1 MLSRWPKDFKNS
13 TIARSIRV
21 LPRSDRRK
29 ILIVVVIQTL
39 FGLLDLI
46 GVAAIGVIG
55 ALASTGIRSREPGDR
70 VQFLL
75 EILHLENFAFQNQV
89 AIIAIFAGTLLIGR
103 TLLSV
108 FFTRRT
114 LFFLSRRGAVISAEL
129 VNRLLSQTLLRVQ
142 AKSTQETAFALTTGV
157 QAVTLG
163 ILGTVISL
171 IADLSLLLVLALGL
185 LFVDSLTA
193 VLTFTIFFA
202 ISTLLFKLTSTRA
215 VSLGIQNSIL
225 TIKSN
230 EKIIE
235 VLSSYRESVVRNR
248 REFYAREIGR
258 VRFDLANITAEIQF
272 MPNISKY
279 LIELTIVIAAF
290 LISLV
295 QFLLQDATQAIA
307 TLTIFLAAGTRI
319 APAVMRIQQGL
330 IQIKGSIGASQPTL
344 ELIESLSAT
353 LPIVKVSDAVDIDH
367 AGFVPTLKLD
377 NVSVKYPGKDTKALD
392 EISIEI
398 NSASF
403 VAIVGASGAG
413 KTTLVDVLLGVLH
426 PDAGKVLI
434 SNNSPENAVALW
446 PGAIAY
452 VPQDVM
458 ISDGTIRQNIS
469 MGYPRESASDEL
481 VWSGLEMA
489 QLIDFVRELPE
500 GLDTQVGERGAK
512 ISGGQRQR
520 LGIARAMF
528 TKPKML
534 VLDEATSALDGQT
547 EADISDA
554 IQLLK
559 GSTTVIM
566 IAHRLSTVRNADLVL
581 YMDSGRII
589 SRGSFEEVRKAV
601 PDFDKQAKL
610 MGL

>member
-1 MLSRWPKDFKNS
+1 MLSRWKVGLRDS

-21 LPRSDRRK
+21 LPKSDRKK
-29 ILIVVVIQTL
+29 ILLVIAVQI
-39 FGLLDLI
+39 FAGFLDLLGI
-46 GVAAIGVIG
+46 AAIGVIG
-55 ALASTGIRSREPGDR
+55 ALASTGIRSREPGNR
-70 VQFLL
+70 VGSVL
-75 EILHLENFAFQNQV
+75 EMLQLENFTFQNQV
-89 AIIAIFAGTLLIGR
+89 AIIATIAAMLLIGR

-108 FFTRRT
+108 FLTRRT

-129 VNRLLSQTLLRVQ
+129 INRLLSQSLLRVQ
-142 AKSTQETAFALTTGV
+142 SKSTQETAFALTAGV

-171 IADLSLLLVLALGL
+171 IADLSLLFVLASGL
-185 LFVDSLTA
+185 FVVDSLTA
-193 VLTFTIFFA
+193 MLTFSIFLF
-202 ISTLLFKLTSTRA
+202 ISVLLYRLTSTRA
-215 VSLGIQNSIL
+215 VVLGTQNSTL
-225 TIKSN
+225 NIKSN
-230 EKIIE
+230 EKIVE
-235 VLSSYRESVVRNR
+235 VLTSYRESVVRNR
-248 REFYAREIGR
+248 REYYAREIGKIR
-258 VRFDLANITAEIQF
+258 YDLANTTAEIQF
-272 MPNISKY
+272 MPSISKY
-279 LIELTIVIAAF
+279 LIELTIVIAAI

-295 QFLLQDATQAIA
+295 QFVLQDATQAIA

-330 IQIKGSIGASQPTL
+330 IQMKGSIGASKPTL
-344 ELIESLSAT
+344 DLIENLSAAS
-353 LPIVKVSDAVDIDH
+353 PIVKVGDSVEIQH
-367 AGFVPTLKLD
+367 TGFVPVVVLD
-377 NVSVKYPGKDTKALD
+377 KVSIKYPGKNAKALD
-392 EISIEI
+392 DISISI
-398 NSASF
+398 DDSSS
-403 VAIVGASGAG
+403 VAIVGPSGA
-413 KTTLVDVLLGVLH
+413 VSV
-426 PDAGKVLI
+426 
-434 SNNSPENAVALW
+434 SNCSPEKTVALW

-458 ISDGTIRQNIS
+458 ISDGTIRENVS

-481 VWSGLEMA
+481 VWSALAVA
-489 QLIDFVRELPE
+489 QLSEFVRHLPE
-500 GLDTQVGERGAK
+500 GLDTPVGERGAK

-554 IQLLK
+554 IQNLK

-601 PDFDKQAKL
+601 PDFDRQAQL

>member
-13 TIARSIRV
+13 TISRSIRV
-21 LPRSDRRK
+21 LPRSDRKK
-29 ILIVVVIQTL
+29 IVIVVVIQIL
-39 FGLLDLI
+39 FGFLDLI

-70 VQFLL
+70 VQYVL
-75 EILHLENFAFQNQV
+75 EMLHLENFSFQNQV
-89 AIIAIFAGTLLIGR
+89 AIIAIFAGSLLIGR

-129 VNRLLSQTLLRVQ
+129 VNRLLSQSLLRVQ

-171 IADLSLLLVLALGL
+171 IADLSLLFVLAMGL
-185 LFVDSLTA
+185 LFVDSVTA

-202 ISTLLFKLTSTRA
+202 ISILLFKLTSTRA
-215 VSLGIQNSIL
+215 VHLGIQNSTL

-258 VRFDLANITAEIQF
+258 IRFDLANTTAEIQF

-295 QFLLQDATQAIA
+295 QFLVQDATQAIA

-344 ELIESLSAT
+344 ELIESLSST
-353 LPIVKVSDAVDIDH
+353 LPIVKVGDAVDVDH
-367 AGFVPTLKLD
+367 TGFVPILELD
-377 NVSVKYPGKDTKALD
+377 NVSVKYPGKDVNALD
-392 EISIEI
+392 KISIEI
-398 NSASF
+398 DSASF

-426 PDAGKVLI
+426 PDSGTVLI
-434 SNNSPENAVALW
+434 SNNSPEKAVALW

-469 MGYPRESASDEL
+469 MGYPRESALDEL
-481 VWSGLEMA
+481 VWSALEMA
-489 QLIDFVRELPE
+489 QLSDLVRNLPE

-554 IQLLK
+554 IQRLK

-581 YMDSGRII
+581 YMDSGRIT

-601 PDFDKQAKL
+601 PDFDRQAHL